1 MAEITSLSTIG
12 KDNIGLY
19 DYLVVANKSTKKA
32 RKLLAQSLF
41 PTLLTSGS
49 GGESL
54 YISVTNRNQI
64 NLKGLTSAD
73 TTKLTVTT
81 ASNNLVLTILE
92 AGLDLSKMINTTSNF
107 MSSVEFSKG
116 VSGLLG
122 IVNGGTGL
130 SSITKGHVLYANA
143 ANTLTTTGLTTH
155 GKLLIGN
162 TTTGYPQ
169 AGNITSSDSSITV
182 TNGAGSIDLSVAST
196 SSLATTLNANTYN
209 INLNAAAGTSFLTGD
224 GSSEGLT
231 VDTAGR
237 VFVGDSTPT
246 VPTLA
251 AGFTVGGSATN
262 AIEVGNVNVWGD
274 RTIAFKDSASGVAGM
289 TGTLKGSSSGGG
301 GTAGGNLVVE
311 AGAASVGGKGG
322 DLHLTAGDYASGSA
336 GVIKMKTYT
345 SSGSSADAVTVN
357 ANGSTTFAQGATFSS
372 TITASGAVFA
382 NDGIA
387 SDTGVVAPTEAKT
400 QIANGFSGAL
410 AANKWYLAPAD
421 GNAITATLPT
431 ISSSTKGDSIV
442 VEYITAINNGDTHK
456 YGTSTEMF
464 ETNST
469 CYRMN
474 GATGSA
480 VGLIM
485 TVDTAN
491 GSSDDFLNLIGL
503 TNAGPGIGSIV
514 KFTFNGSNW
523 RAEARCTSSG
533 TGIATNASVF
543 AAT

>member
-209 INLNAAAGTSFLTGD
+209 INLNAAAGTSF
-224 GSSEGLT
+224 
-231 VDTAGR
+231 
-237 VFVGDSTPT
+237 
-246 VPTLA
+246 
-251 AGFTVGGSATN
+251 
-262 AIEVGNVNVWGD
+262 
-274 RTIAFKDSASGVAGM
+274 
-289 TGTLKGSSSGGG
+289 
-301 GTAGGNLVVE
+301 
-311 AGAASVGGKGG
+311 
-322 DLHLTAGDYASGSA
+322 
-336 GVIKMKTYT
+336 
-345 SSGSSADAVTVN
+345 
-357 ANGSTTFAQGATFSS
+357 
-372 TITASGAVFA
+372 
-382 NDGIA
+382 
-387 SDTGVVAPTEAKT
+387 
-400 QIANGFSGAL
+400 
-410 AANKWYLAPAD
+410 
-421 GNAITATLPT
+421 
-431 ISSSTKGDSIV
+431 
-442 VEYITAINNGDTHK
+442 
-456 YGTSTEMF
+456 
-464 ETNST
+464 
-469 CYRMN
+469 
-474 GATGSA
+474 
-480 VGLIM
+480 
-485 TVDTAN
+485 
-491 GSSDDFLNLIGL
+491 
-503 TNAGPGIGSIV
+503 
-514 KFTFNGSNW
+514 
-523 RAEARCTSSG
+523 
-533 TGIATNASVF
+533 
-543 AAT
+543 

>member
-12 KDNIGLY
+12 KDGIGLY

-54 YISVTNRNQI
+54 YVSVTNRNQI

-73 TTKLTVTT
+73 ATKLTVTT

-107 MSSVEFSKG
+107 MSSVEFSRG

-122 IVNGGTGL
+122 ISNGGTGL
-130 SSITKGHVLYANA
+130 TSITKGHVLYANA
-143 ANTLTTTGLTTH
+143 ANTITTTGLTTH
-155 GKLLIGN
+155 GQLLIGN

-182 TNGAGSIDLSVAST
+182 TNGAGSIDLKVAAT
-196 SSLATTLNANTYN
+196 SLLASHLDASSYN
-209 INLNAAAGTSFLTGD
+209 INLNASAGTSFLTGD
-224 GSSEGLT
+224 GSNEGLT
-231 VDTAGR
+231 IDTAGR

-246 VPTLA
+246 VPTLS
-251 AGFTVGGSATN
+251 AGLTIGGSAAT
-262 AIEVGNVNVWGD
+262 ALEVGNVNAWAD
-274 RTIAFKDSASGVAGM
+274 KTIKFKDSASGVAGM
-289 TGTLKGSSSGGG
+289 NGTIKGSSSGGG
-301 GTAGGNLVVE
+301 GTVGGNLTVE
-311 AGAASVGGKGG
+311 AGKASTSGKGG
-322 DLHLTAGDYASGSA
+322 DLILAGGDYAAGSA
-336 GVIKMKTYT
+336 GNVIIKTYG
-345 SSGSSADAVTVN
+345 SSGSLGTALTV
-357 ANGSTTFAQGATFSS
+357 AQNGQITHAQNATFTKQVSAGIIVSS
-372 TITASGAVFA
+372 TGLASA
-382 NDGIA
+382 
-387 SDTGVVAPTEAKT
+387 TGVVAPSGAKS
-400 QIANGFSGAL
+400 QITNGYSGAL
-410 AANKWYLAPAD
+410 TKNTHYLAPAD
-421 GNAITATLPT
+421 GNAITATLPG
-431 ISSSTKGDSIV
+431 ISSSALGDTII
-442 VEYITAINNGDTHK
+442 VEYTVGINNGETHK

-464 ETNST
+464 EVNST

-480 VGLIM
+480 VGLIQ
-485 TVDTAN
+485 TVDVAN

-514 KFTFNGSNW
+514 KFTFNGSRW
-523 RAEARCTSSG
+523 RAEAKCTSSG
-533 TGIATNASVF
+533 TGAATNASVF